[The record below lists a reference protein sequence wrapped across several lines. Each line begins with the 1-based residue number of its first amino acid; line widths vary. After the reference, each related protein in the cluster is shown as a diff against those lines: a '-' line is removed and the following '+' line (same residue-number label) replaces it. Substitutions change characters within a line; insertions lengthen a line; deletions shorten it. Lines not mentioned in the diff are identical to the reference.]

1 MLLFTPSPVTVT
13 LSPRKPFPSNAL
25 TLHHCFPPFSA
36 KPISRNSFTCAL
48 THSPTHTHV
57 YPDPVPEFAEHVSAF
72 IHFCRENFAY
82 SEAFFIDSITWGTL
96 QETHKFKVELFRK
109 LSEDDVDEFGDDLD
123 AVVAV
128 CAQVNV
134 VFLFK
139 KTNFVTRSFLGV
151 V

>member
-1 MLLFTPSPVTVT
+1 M
-13 LSPRKPFPSNAL
+13 
-25 TLHHCFPPFSA
+25 
-36 KPISRNSFTCAL
+36 
-48 THSPTHTHV
+48 
-57 YPDPVPEFAEHVSAF
+57 
-72 IHFCRENFAY
+72 
-82 SEAFFIDSITWGTL
+82 